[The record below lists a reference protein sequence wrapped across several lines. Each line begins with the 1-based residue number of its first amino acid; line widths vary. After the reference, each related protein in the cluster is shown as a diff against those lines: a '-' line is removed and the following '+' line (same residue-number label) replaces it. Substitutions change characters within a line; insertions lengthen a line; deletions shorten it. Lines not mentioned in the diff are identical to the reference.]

1 MVKKEFKIN
10 GMTCHHCVKA
20 VEIELQDLGVNS
32 YEVEIGFAVVE
43 YDENKI
49 SEDQIINAIS
59 EAGYQVAN

>member
-1 MVKKEFKIN
+1 MTKKEFKIN

-20 VEIELQDLGVNS
+20 VEIELEELGVNS
-32 YEVEIGFAVVE
+32 YEVEIGSAIVE

>member
-49 SEDQIINAIS
+49 SEDQRINAIS

>member
-20 VEIELQDLGVNS
+20 VEVELEELGVYS
-32 YEVEIGFAVVE
+32 HEVEIGSAVVE
-43 YDENKI
+43 WDDNKI
-49 SEDQIINAIS
+49 SEEQIINAIT

>member
-20 VEIELQDLGVNS
+20 VEVELQDLGVNS
-32 YEVEIGFAVVE
+32 YEVEIGSAVVE